1 MVGGLPREPA
11 RERVEGTFQMRE
23 LVWSADEPRKAQS
36 AEVRIA
42 AGGFDL
48 VLLRTR
54 FASHPTS
61 EKLRLACE
69 AGRVPFVPVEHG
81 YGSGAIRRSLE
92 RFLGRTAGV
101 AAG

>member
-1 MVGGLPREPA
+1 MVGGSPREPA
-11 RERVEGTFQMRE
+11 RERVEGTFEMQE
-23 LVWSADEPRKAQS
+23 LVWIADDPRKAQS
-36 AEVRIA
+36 AEARID

-48 VLLRTR
+48 VLLLLR

-69 AGRVPFVPVEHG
+69 SRGVPFVPVEHG
-81 YGSGAIRRSLE
+81 YGAAAIKQSLE
-92 RFLGRTAGV
+92 RFLGRAAAV